1 MDSMFLTP
9 VCEREIKKELENLD
23 PSKSCGHDNIMPK
36 VVKQLATELSEPLSH
51 IINLTFSTGKLPVDF
66 KTSIVIPVYKSGD
79 SCEFNNYRPISLL
92 PCFSKILEI
101 MIYKRLLNYLN
112 KICLLSEHQFGFRRN
127 HSTNFALIDLINK
140 ITTALDN
147 KEFAIGVFLDLSKAF
162 DTVDHS
168 LLLQK
173 LEFYGIRG
181 IALEWFKNCVTQRYQ
196 CVRYN
201 NEISE
206 KQEITCGVPQGSV
219 LGPLLFLIYI
229 NDICNS
235 SKKLSF
241 ILFADDTNL
250 LMSHKNLD
258 TLIDKMNEE
267 LIKINTWLQLNK
279 LSLNITKTNF
289 MLFKSSS
296 KKITKQLNIK
306 IKDHYITQVK
316 STKFLGTIV
325 DDQLKWKEH

>member
-1 MDSMFLTP
+1 MRGRKRPQLLVLFRNLNNENEELKAKYKYYRNRLNKLRNILKRRYYEQKFDTAKSDIKQTWKLVNEVISRKKKDTVSSTEFKKDNERITDKREIVNRFNEYFVNVGANLAKKITATNLSFISYLKGHYMDSMFLTP

-51 IINLTFSTGKLPVDF
+51 IINLTFSTGKIPVDF

-92 PCFSKILEI
+92 PCFSKILEK
-101 MIYKRLLNYLN
+101 MRYKRLLNHLN

-168 LLLQK
+168 LQLQWNSM
-173 LEFYGIRG
+173 
-181 IALEWFKNCVTQRYQ
+181 ALE
-196 CVRYN
+196 
-201 NEISE
+201 
-206 KQEITCGVPQGSV
+206 
-219 LGPLLFLIYI
+219 
-229 NDICNS
+229 
-235 SKKLSF
+235 
-241 ILFADDTNL
+241 
-250 LMSHKNLD
+250 
-258 TLIDKMNEE
+258 E
-267 LIKINTWLQLNK
+267 L
-279 LSLNITKTNF
+279 
-289 MLFKSSS
+289 
-296 KKITKQLNIK
+296 
-306 IKDHYITQVK
+306 H
-316 STKFLGTIV
+316 
-325 DDQLKWKEH
+325 

>member
-1 MDSMFLTP
+1 MSFISYLKGHYKDSMFLTP
-9 VCEREIKKELENLD
+9 VCEREIMKELENFD

-92 PCFSKILEI
+92 PCFSKILEK

-168 LLLQK
+168 LPLQK
-173 LEFYGIRG
+173 LEFYGIRM
-181 IALEWFKNCVTQRYQ
+181 V
-196 CVRYN
+196 
-201 NEISE
+201 
-206 KQEITCGVPQGSV
+206 
-219 LGPLLFLIYI
+219 
-229 NDICNS
+229 
-235 SKKLSF
+235 
-241 ILFADDTNL
+241 
-250 LMSHKNLD
+250 
-258 TLIDKMNEE
+258 
-267 LIKINTWLQLNK
+267 
-279 LSLNITKTNF
+279 
-289 MLFKSSS
+289 
-296 KKITKQLNIK
+296 
-306 IKDHYITQVK
+306 
-316 STKFLGTIV
+316 
-325 DDQLKWKEH
+325 